1 MCFRDVMVDEI
12 VNKSLL
18 VGDEFMLKMHLGQP
32 EFTYIACRPFTKNQK
47 RIQTFKETGDWI
59 YIYQNEL
66 DIACFQHFI
75 AYEDVKDM
83 SIHNIQNPKYD
94 RYQCGF
100 ASVGAIKSEIMFS
113 I

>member
-47 RIQTFKETGDWI
+47 RIQTFKETGD
-59 YIYQNEL
+59 
-66 DIACFQHFI
+66 
-75 AYEDVKDM
+75 
-83 SIHNIQNPKYD
+83 
-94 RYQCGF
+94 
-100 ASVGAIKSEIMFS
+100 
-113 I
+113 